1 MRKFLF
7 LAIAATLLA
16 GTAAMASETGAGCG
30 LGKMI
35 FEGKKGILFQSLAW
49 TTNGTLGN
57 QTFGITSGTSGCDAD
72 AVILREK
79 EQEVFVAAN
88 FDRLSQDMAQGRGE
102 TVDAMASLM
111 GCDAVAHADFAR
123 MGQERYGAIFS
134 GQGDTLQV
142 LANMKRELAAHPVL
156 AGSCTRVS

>member
-7 LAIAATLLA
+7 LAIAATLLS
-16 GTAAMASETGAGCG
+16 GTAAMAAETGAGCG

-35 FEGKKGILFQSLAW
+35 FEGKKGVLFQSLAW

-102 TVDAMASLM
+102 LVDAMASLM
-111 GCDAVAHADFAR
+111 GCSSSVHADFAHL
-123 MGQERYGAIFS
+123 GQERYGEIFT
-134 GQGDTLQV
+134 GQGDTQLV
-142 LANMKRELAAHPVL
+142 LTNLKREMAAHPVL
-156 AGSCTRVS
+156 ASSCSRIS